1 MMKLNKHLNS
11 ITIKGNFGEDYF
23 INSLNDGKK
32 ILEELSEEVSD
43 IN

>member
-1 MMKLNKHLNS
+1 MVQLNEHLNS
-11 ITIKGNFGEDYF
+11 ITIKGNFSEDYF

-32 ILEELSEEVSD
+32 NLEELSEEVSD